1 MGESLIIG
9 IDIGRFHLKAIVLNA
24 SSERY
29 ILKSYQQIISSTALF
44 SETNLFNHQEIV
56 KKLQILKQKLPRFRS
71 NVAIFIPDNE
81 VFHSVI
87 NIDSKLIAAEI
98 QFAVEQALSI
108 EFTIPIQD
116 LNIDFVK
123 IDGKNGINSSTTEMA
138 VYATSREGVE
148 IRINALYRAGFK
160 PVFISSEGQSLS
172 ALLYL
177 IEKKATA
184 ERLSEAEPSTLNEEK
199 KIRHG
204 LLHIEED
211 STTMCCLNQGHFTHI
226 KSLPLGLSTL
236 KALGDEP
243 FFEQLSQS
251 LSCELESM
259 LISGQVFDKFKFW
272 LNAEVGGSAYPCF
285 QIGQRF
291 NDERKRN
298 NPNQLNQFD
307 SLIIEIEWLKLADLV
322 DSEKDFTELNSYAK
336 AIGIAVGYDIWNKG
350 RCDA

>member
-9 IDIGRFHLKAIVLNA
+9 IDIGRFHLKAIVLSA
-24 SSERY
+24 SSKRY
-29 ILKSYQQIISSTALF
+29 ILKSYQQIITSTALF

-56 KKLQILKQKLPRFRS
+56 KKLQILKQKLPIFPS
-71 NVAIFIPDNE
+71 NVAVFIPDNE

-123 IDGKNGINSSTTEMA
+123 IDGKNGINSSTIEMA

-148 IRINALYRAGFK
+148 IRINALHQAGFK

-177 IEKKATA
+177 IEKRATV
-184 ERLSEAEPSTLNEEK
+184 ERLSKAEPNTPNEAK
-199 KIRHG
+199 NIRHG
-204 LLHIEED
+204 LLHIEEE
-211 STTMCCLNQGHFTHI
+211 STTMCCLNQNLFAHI
-226 KSLPLGLSTL
+226 KSLPFGLSTM
-236 KALGDEP
+236 KVLGDEQ
-243 FFEQLSQS
+243 FFEQLSQG

-259 LISGQVFDKFKFW
+259 LISGQVFDEFKFW
-272 LNAEVGGSAYPCF
+272 LNVEADDSVYPCF

-291 NDERKRN
+291 NNERKRN

-307 SLIIEIEWLKLADLV
+307 SLIIEIELLKLADLI
-322 DSEKDFTELNSYAK
+322 DSEKDITELNGYAK

-350 RCDA
+350 QCDA

>member
-9 IDIGRFHLKAIVLNA
+9 FDIGRFHLKAIVLST

-29 ILKSYQQIISSTALF
+29 ILKSCQQIITSTALF
-44 SETNLFNHQEIV
+44 SKTNLFNHQEIV
-56 KKLQILKQKLPRFRS
+56 KKLQVLKQKLPRFRS
-71 NVAIFIPDNE
+71 NVAVFIPDNE

-123 IDGKNGINSSTTEMA
+123 INGKNGINSSTIEMA

-148 IRINALYRAGFK
+148 IRINALHQTGFK

-184 ERLSEAEPSTLNEEK
+184 ERLSEAEANTLNESK

-204 LLHIEED
+204 LLHIEEN
-211 STTMCCLNQGHFTHI
+211 STIMCCLNQDDVAHT

-236 KALGDEP
+236 KALGDEQ
-243 FFEQLSQS
+243 FFEQLIQG

-259 LISGQVFDKFKFW
+259 FISGQVFDEFKFW
-272 LNAEVGGSAYPCF
+272 LNAEASGSSYSCF
-285 QIGQRF
+285 QIGQRI
-291 NDERKRN
+291 NNERKRN
-298 NPNQLNQFD
+298 NPNPLNQFE
-307 SLIIEIEWLKLADLV
+307 SLIIEIEMLKVADLI
-322 DSEKDFTELNSYAK
+322 DLEKDFTELNGYAK
-336 AIGIAVGYDIWNKG
+336 AIGIAVGYDLWNKG
-350 RCDA
+350 HCDA